1 MRSQCDAWDEGATLS
16 HGVGRSIGLGRIDHV
31 PGRRL
36 DRDHGDRRLGS
47 LALARGPR
55 PKWTPVVITLGSRR
69 VLGIAYGDMLEV
81 EIELEA
87 EGQAWPDGEW
97 LTLFREYAKFPS
109 DLEEPRLE
117 HGKLR
122 FEVHEAE
129 LQRAWKAIKE
139 RVHATNRL
147 YCDLLAPRDRAG
159 QRDEDARRD
168 SVDERIRHAQRSLD
182 ALD

>member
-1 MRSQCDAWDEGATLS
+1 M
-16 HGVGRSIGLGRIDHV
+16 
-31 PGRRL
+31 
-36 DRDHGDRRLGS
+36 
-47 LALARGPR
+47 
-55 PKWTPVVITLGSRR
+55 VITLGSRR
-69 VLGIAYGDMLEV
+69 VLGIAHGDLLEV

-97 LTLFREYAKFPS
+97 LTLFREYARFPS

-129 LQRAWKAIKE
+129 LERAWKAITE

-147 YCDLLAPRDRAG
+147 YCELLTPRDRAG

-168 SVDERIRHAQRSLD
+168 SVDERIRHAQRLLD

>member
-1 MRSQCDAWDEGATLS
+1 M
-16 HGVGRSIGLGRIDHV
+16 
-31 PGRRL
+31 
-36 DRDHGDRRLGS
+36 
-47 LALARGPR
+47 
-55 PKWTPVVITLGSRR
+55 VITLGARR

-81 EIELEA
+81 EIELQA
-87 EGQAWPDGEW
+87 EGRTWPDGEW
-97 LTLFREYAKFPS
+97 LTLFREYTKFPS

-129 LQRAWKAIKE
+129 LERAWTAIKQ

-147 YCDLLAPRDRAG
+147 YCDLLTPRDRAG

-168 SVDERIRHAQRSLD
+168 GVDDRICRAQRLLD

>member
-1 MRSQCDAWDEGATLS
+1 M
-16 HGVGRSIGLGRIDHV
+16 
-31 PGRRL
+31 
-36 DRDHGDRRLGS
+36 
-47 LALARGPR
+47 
-55 PKWTPVVITLGSRR
+55 VITLGARR

-117 HGKLR
+117 YGKLR
-122 FEVHEAE
+122 VEVHEAE
-129 LQRAWKAIKE
+129 LKRAWKAIKE

-147 YCDLLAPRDRAG
+147 YCDLLAPRDGAG
-159 QRDEDARRD
+159 QRDEDARRE
-168 SVDERIRHAQRSLD
+168 SVDERLHHAQRVLD

>member
-1 MRSQCDAWDEGATLS
+1 M
-16 HGVGRSIGLGRIDHV
+16 
-31 PGRRL
+31 
-36 DRDHGDRRLGS
+36 
-47 LALARGPR
+47 
-55 PKWTPVVITLGSRR
+55 VITLGSRR

-87 EGQAWPDGEW
+87 EGQPWPDGEW

-122 FEVHEAE
+122 FEVHEADLE
-129 LQRAWKAIKE
+129 RAWTAIKE

-147 YCDLLAPRDRAG
+147 YCDLLAPRDLAG
-159 QRDEDARRD
+159 QHDEDARRD
-168 SVDERIRHAQRSLD
+168 SVDERVRQAQRSLD

>member
-1 MRSQCDAWDEGATLS
+1 M
-16 HGVGRSIGLGRIDHV
+16 
-31 PGRRL
+31 
-36 DRDHGDRRLGS
+36 
-47 LALARGPR
+47 
-55 PKWTPVVITLGSRR
+55 VITLGARR

-87 EGQAWPDGEW
+87 EGRTWPDSEW
-97 LTLFREYAKFPS
+97 LTLFREYTKFPS

-129 LQRAWKAIKE
+129 LERAWTAIKQ

-168 SVDERIRHAQRSLD
+168 GVDDRIRRAQRLLD
-182 ALD
+182 TLD

>member
-1 MRSQCDAWDEGATLS
+1 M
-16 HGVGRSIGLGRIDHV
+16 
-31 PGRRL
+31 
-36 DRDHGDRRLGS
+36 
-47 LALARGPR
+47 
-55 PKWTPVVITLGSRR
+55 VIALGSRR

-122 FEVHEAE
+122 FEVHEAQLE
-129 LQRAWKAIKE
+129 RAWTAIKE
-139 RVHATNRL
+139 RIHATNRL

-159 QRDEDARRD
+159 QHDEDARRD
-168 SVDERIRHAQRSLD
+168 GVDDRIRHAQLRLD
-182 ALD
+182 AFD

>member
-1 MRSQCDAWDEGATLS
+1 M
-16 HGVGRSIGLGRIDHV
+16 
-31 PGRRL
+31 
-36 DRDHGDRRLGS
+36 
-47 LALARGPR
+47 
-55 PKWTPVVITLGSRR
+55 VITLGARR

-87 EGQAWPDGEW
+87 EGQTWPDSEW
-97 LTLFREYAKFPS
+97 LTLFREYTKFPS

-129 LQRAWKAIKE
+129 LERAWTAIKQ

-159 QRDEDARRD
+159 QRDEDARRNG
-168 SVDERIRHAQRSLD
+168 VDDRIRRAQRLLD
-182 ALD
+182 TLD

>member
-1 MRSQCDAWDEGATLS
+1 M
-16 HGVGRSIGLGRIDHV
+16 
-31 PGRRL
+31 
-36 DRDHGDRRLGS
+36 
-47 LALARGPR
+47 
-55 PKWTPVVITLGSRR
+55 VITLGSRR

-122 FEVHEAE
+122 VEVRDAE
-129 LQRAWKAIKE
+129 LERAWKAIKE

-147 YCDLLAPRDRAG
+147 YSDLLAPRDGAG
-159 QRDEDARRD
+159 QRYEDARRE
-168 SVDERIRHAQRSLD
+168 SVDERIRRAQLLLD